1 MNTIT
6 VIGRLT
12 TAPLTR
18 SVASDAGPRTVS
30 TLALAVPPERG
41 RDGEACF
48 IDVVV
53 WGPPAEA
60 CARYL
65 DKGRRV
71 AVTGRLALD
80 RWTAQDGTPR
90 RAHRIVATSVEFL
103 DRPTAD
109 AAAA

>member
-18 SVASDAGPRTVS
+18 SVACDTGPRTVA

-41 RDGEACF
+41 RDGEVCF
-48 IDVVV
+48 VDVVV
-53 WGPPAEA
+53 WGAPAEA

-71 AVTGRLALD
+71 AVTGRLDLD
-80 RWTAQDGTPR
+80 RWTAEDGTPR
-90 RAHRIVATSVEFL
+90 RAHRIVAASVEFL
-103 DRPTAD
+103 DRPE